1 MQAHMRCPGAAPP
14 SRGAEATPAA
24 CARDTSDGARRAV
37 QPSVNA
43 ITKTSVADTAVG
55 TAPRNRHPP
64 RSAYRGSA
72 VLAAGP
78 RGGDVPGVASR
89 RLPSPQSPP
98 PLVPEYT
105 TLLFL

>member
-55 TAPRNRHPP
+55 TAPRNRYPP
-64 RSAYRGSA
+64 RSASA
-72 VLAAGP
+72 LP
-78 RGGDVPGVASR
+78 RAKNRFSTED
-89 RLPSPQSPP
+89 
-98 PLVPEYT
+98 PLC
-105 TLLFL
+105 